1 LNETER
7 VVVQNRNINNN
18 ERRGDAPPASRGF
31 SAQLRGASL
40 WDLVQIECLSR
51 SRRSMQV
58 VGEGGVGYL
67 YFDRGRIVHAT
78 TAQAVGEAAALEILS
93 WTNGSFQASDR
104 PWPEQPSIHAA
115 LEGLLLRAAQL
126 RDEAAASNLV
136 AFPGRGGSAL
146 DEEIFEELEIDST
159 GTLSGFL
166 EPPATTRLSK
176 AQPRQREGEEEEGEP
191 EGEGPMRSSN
201 IDDAIT
207 GVKDPRA
214 VRPEIAGDFTVV
226 MRLGPNGAIVSN
238 RGGSEELAETV
249 AYVQRLLQL
258 TGEMLGLGEFSAME
272 CTFNQADAGAGSGPL
287 GRADV
292 RPRAQGR
299 WIIFADSADETVA
312 LRPRSD
318 GNLQPLRERL
328 GL

>member
-1 LNETER
+1 M
-7 VVVQNRNINNN
+7 QNRNINNN
-18 ERRGDAPPASRGF
+18 DRRADAPPASRGF

-67 YFDRGRIVHAT
+67 YFDRGRVVHAT
-78 TAQAVGEAAALEILS
+78 TAQAVGEAAALEILA
-93 WTNGSFQASDR
+93 WTNGSFQSSDR
-104 PWPEQPSIHAA
+104 PWPEQPSIQTA

-136 AFPGRGGSAL
+136 AFPGRSGGAP
-146 DEEIFEELEIDST
+146 DDDTFEELEI
-159 GTLSGFL
+159 G
-166 EPPATTRLSK
+166 
-176 AQPRQREGEEEEGEP
+176 GEEGDT

-207 GVKDPRA
+207 GVKDPRPM
-214 VRPEIAGDFTVV
+214 RPEIAGDFTVV
-226 MRLGPNGAIVSN
+226 MRLAPTGAVISN
-238 RGGSEELAETV
+238 RGGNEEMAETV

-272 CTFNQADAGAGSGPL
+272 CTFVH
-287 GRADV
+287 GRCL
-292 RPRAQGR
+292 
-299 WIIFADSADETVA
+299 IFTENGDETVA
-312 LRPRSD
+312 LRPRAD
-318 GNLQPLRERL
+318 GNLQPLREKL

>member
-1 LNETER
+1 M
-7 VVVQNRNINNN
+7 QNRNVNNDN
-18 ERRGDAPPASRGF
+18 RRGEAPPASRGF

-67 YFDRGRIVHAT
+67 YFDRGRVVHAT
-78 TAQAVGEAAALEILS
+78 TAQAVGEAAALEILA

-104 PWPEQPSIHAA
+104 PWPEQPSIQTA
-115 LEGLLLRAAQL
+115 LEALLLRAAQL

-136 AFPGRGGSAL
+136 AFPGRGGTAL
-146 DEEIFEELEIDST
+146 DEEIFEELEIGD
-159 GTLSGFL
+159 
-166 EPPATTRLSK
+166 
-176 AQPRQREGEEEEGEP
+176 EEEEGEP

-207 GVKDPRA
+207 GVKDPRVA
-214 VRPEIAGDFTVV
+214 RPEIAGDFTVV

-272 CTFNQADAGAGSGPL
+272 CTFSQADAASGLPGSAAAPPL
-287 GRADV
+287 GRTEL
-292 RPRAQGR
+292 RPRVQGR
-299 WIIFADSADETVA
+299 WIIFADGSDETVA

>member
-1 LNETER
+1 MER
-7 VVVQNRNINNN
+7 VMVQNRNIA
-18 ERRGDAPPASRGF
+18 EAPAATRGF

-51 SRRSMQV
+51 SRRTMQV
-58 VGEGGVGYL
+58 VGDGGVGYL
-67 YFDRGRIVHAT
+67 YFDRGRVVHAT
-78 TAQAVGEAAALEILS
+78 TAQAIGESAALEILA

-104 PWPEQPSIHAA
+104 PWPEQPTIQTP

-126 RDEAAASNLV
+126 RDEAAGSNLV
-136 AFPGRGGSAL
+136 AFPARTVAPL
-146 DEEIFEELEIDST
+146 DQEIFEELEI
-159 GTLSGFL
+159 
-166 EPPATTRLSK
+166 
-176 AQPRQREGEEEEGEP
+176 GETVGEGEP
-191 EGEGPMRSSN
+191 EGEGSMRSSN

-207 GVKDPRA
+207 GVKEARTA
-214 VRPEIAGDFTVV
+214 RPEIAGDFTVV
-226 MRLGPNGAIVSN
+226 MRLGPTGAIISN

-272 CTFNQADAGAGSGPL
+272 CAFAH
-287 GRADV
+287 GRCL
-292 RPRAQGR
+292 
-299 WIIFADSADETVA
+299 IFADGADETVA
-312 LRPRSD
+312 LRPRVD

>member
-1 LNETER
+1 M
-7 VVVQNRNINNN
+7 QNRNINNN
-18 ERRGDAPPASRGF
+18 NERRAEAPPASRGF

-67 YFDRGRIVHAT
+67 YFDRGRIAHAT
-78 TAQAVGEAAALEILS
+78 TAQAVGEAAALEILA

-104 PWPEQPSIHAA
+104 PWPEQPTIQSP

-136 AFPGRGGSAL
+136 AFPARSGAAAD
-146 DEEIFEELEIDST
+146 DEVFEESEV
-159 GTLSGFL
+159 GEAAGGAGGA
-166 EPPATTRLSK
+166 EEA
-176 AQPRQREGEEEEGEP
+176 EEEEP
-191 EGEGPMRSSN
+191 EGEGHMRSSN

-226 MRLGPNGAIVSN
+226 MRLGPTGAIHSN

-272 CTFNQADAGAGSGPL
+272 CVFVE
-287 GRADV
+287 GRCL
-292 RPRAQGR
+292 
-299 WIIFADSADETVA
+299 IFSEGGGETVA

>member
-1 LNETER
+1 M
-7 VVVQNRNINNN
+7 QNRNINNN
-18 ERRGDAPPASRGF
+18 ERRGDAVPASRGF

-78 TAQAVGEAAALEILS
+78 TAQAVGEAAALEILA

-104 PWPEQPSIHAA
+104 PWPEQPSIQTA

-136 AFPGRGGSAL
+136 AFPGRTGSAL
-146 DEEIFEELEIDST
+146 DEEIFEELEIGD
-159 GTLSGFL
+159 
-166 EPPATTRLSK
+166 
-176 AQPRQREGEEEEGEP
+176 EEEEGEP

-207 GVKDPRA
+207 GVKDPRGVA
-214 VRPEIAGDFTVV
+214 RPEIAGDFTVV

-272 CTFNQADAGAGSGPL
+272 CTFSQADAGAGSGPL
-287 GRADV
+287 GRGDA

-299 WIIFADSADETVA
+299 WLIFADSADETVA

>member
-1 LNETER
+1 M
-7 VVVQNRNINNN
+7 QNRNINNN
-18 ERRGDAPPASRGF
+18 NDRRAEAPPASRGF

-51 SRRSMQV
+51 SRQSMQV

-67 YFDRGRIVHAT
+67 YFDRGRVVHAT
-78 TAQAVGEAAALEILS
+78 TAQAVGESAALEILA

-104 PWPEQPSIHAA
+104 PWPEQPSIQMA

-136 AFPGRGGSAL
+136 AFPGRTGGAP
-146 DEEIFEELEIDST
+146 DDDTYEELEI
-159 GTLSGFL
+159 
-166 EPPATTRLSK
+166 A
-176 AQPRQREGEEEEGEP
+176 EEAGEP

-214 VRPEIAGDFTVV
+214 VRHEIAGDFTVV
-226 MRLGPNGAIVSN
+226 MRLAPTGAVISN

-272 CTFNQADAGAGSGPL
+272 CTFVH
-287 GRADV
+287 GRCL
-292 RPRAQGR
+292 
-299 WIIFADSADETVA
+299 IFTDNGDETVA

>member
-1 LNETER
+1 M
-7 VVVQNRNINNN
+7 QNRNINNDD
-18 ERRGDAPPASRGF
+18 RRGEPPAPASRGF

-78 TAQAVGEAAALEILS
+78 TAQAVGESAALEILA
-93 WTNGSFQASDR
+93 WTNGSFQSSDR
-104 PWPEQPSIHAA
+104 PWPEQPSIQSA

-136 AFPGRGGSAL
+136 AFPGRTGAAPD
-146 DEEIFEELEIDST
+146 DETFEELQIGD
-159 GTLSGFL
+159 GD
-166 EPPATTRLSK
+166 
-176 AQPRQREGEEEEGEP
+176 EEGET
-191 EGEGPMRSSN
+191 EGEGSMRSSN

-226 MRLGPNGAIVSN
+226 MRLAPTGVIISN

-258 TGEMLGLGEFSAME
+258 AGEMLGLGEFSAME
-272 CTFNQADAGAGSGPL
+272 CTFIE
-287 GRADV
+287 GRCL
-292 RPRAQGR
+292 
-299 WIIFADSADETVA
+299 IFTDNGDETVA

-318 GNLQPLRERL
+318 GNLQPLREKL

>member
-1 LNETER
+1 M
-7 VVVQNRNINNN
+7 QNRNINNN
-18 ERRGDAPPASRGF
+18 DRNDDRRAEAPPALRGF

-78 TAQAVGEAAALEILS
+78 TAQAVGESAALEILA

-104 PWPEQPSIHAA
+104 PWPEQPSIQTA

-136 AFPGRGGSAL
+136 AFPGRTGTAPDQES
-146 DEEIFEELEIDST
+146 FEELEL
-159 GTLSGFL
+159 G
-166 EPPATTRLSK
+166 
-176 AQPRQREGEEEEGEP
+176 EGEAEEL
-191 EGEGPMRSSN
+191 EGEGHMRSSN

-226 MRLGPNGAIVSN
+226 MRLAPTGAIISN

-272 CTFNQADAGAGSGPL
+272 CVFDE
-287 GRADV
+287 GRCL
-292 RPRAQGR
+292 
-299 WIIFADSADETVA
+299 IFTDNGDETVA